1 MPGHYGNKKPAS
13 KKPAKP
19 PAKKGSVE
27 MKAKMAKL
35 RKMKGKK

>member
-1 MPGHYGNKKPAS
+1 MPGHYGNKKPKSAP
-13 KKPAKP
+13 KK
-19 PAKKGSVE
+19 PAKKGSAE